1 MLSRLWKPLLLGA
14 TGVGATSLWMRKEAG
29 RFPFE
34 PSSLSA
40 EGPVGL
46 PEPADLTIPTRNEQ
60 LTRLREAGKEWDVL
74 VIGGGA
80 TGSGVA
86 LDAASRG
93 LSVALVEKDDFSSG
107 LLHLRPLSCLSSH
120 ARCKIS
126 RADRN
131 KQERAARAQS

>member
-1 MLSRLWKPLLLGA
+1 
-14 TGVGATSLWMRKEAG
+14 MRKEAG

-34 PSSLSA
+34 SSGLSA

-46 PEPADLTIPTRNEQ
+46 PEPADLSIPARNEQ

-107 LLHLRPLSCLSSH
+107 PSSPFP
-120 ARCKIS
+120 APS
-126 RADRN
+126 RF
-131 KQERAARAQS
+131 S